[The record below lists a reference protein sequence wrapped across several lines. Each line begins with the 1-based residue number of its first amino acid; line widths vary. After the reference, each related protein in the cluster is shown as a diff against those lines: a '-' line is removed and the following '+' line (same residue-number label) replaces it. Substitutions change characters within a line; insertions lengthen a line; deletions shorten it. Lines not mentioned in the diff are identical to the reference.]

1 MSSSPPI
8 RWVSRQELAWNEH
21 AAFEAALDLLEKEPL
36 AALSPE
42 QRLAHLAFHAA
53 RSLER
58 DRDAF
63 FASTRA
69 PLLRETL
76 AAFDKLGATSHSS
89 CLRAFLSGDLA
100 SSRAPLAPLT
110 PPLRRYID
118 AFEPYFV
125 RELRPNCTA

>member
-1 MSSSPPI
+1 MSSTPI
-8 RWVSRQELAWNEH
+8 RWVSRQELAWNEQ
-21 AAFEAALDLLEKEPL
+21 ATFEAALDLLEKETL

-63 FASTRA
+63 VASTRA

-76 AAFDKLGATSHSS
+76 AAFVKLGATSHAYCLSS
-89 CLRAFLSGDLA
+89 FLSGDLA
-100 SSRAPLAPLT
+100 ASRAPLEPLT
-110 PPLRRYID
+110 PHLRCYID
-118 AFEPYFV
+118 AFEPAFV
-125 RELRPNCTA
+125 RELRPSCTA

>member
-8 RWVSRQELAWNEH
+8 RWVSRQELAWNEN

-36 AALSPE
+36 ASLSPE

-53 RSLER
+53 RALEL
-58 DRDAF
+58 DRDSF

-89 CLRAFLSGDLA
+89 CLRAFLASDLKA
-100 SSRAPLAPLT
+100 AHAALEPLT
-110 PPLRRYID
+110 PHLRRYID
-118 AFEPYFV
+118 AFEPCFV